1 MPENANKSPAVE
13 SLKQERARQR
23 ERTAKGELDK
33 GLEDTFP
40 ASDPVSMTITSIPSG
55 RTDTDEAEQVRVN
68 PDPTAL
74 VREIAVEPPTLLGD
88 IRNIVRERPLAAV
101 GIVATVAYLLGASR

>member
-1 MPENANKSPAVE
+1 MPDNANKSPAVE
-13 SLKQERARQR
+13 SLKQEQARQR

-55 RTDTDEAEQVRVN
+55 RTDADKAERVRVN

-74 VREIAVEPPTLLGD
+74 VSEVTEEARTILGD
-88 IRNIVRERPLAAV
+88 IRNMVRERPLAAV
-101 GIVATVAYLLGASR
+101 GIVAAVAYLWGATR

>member
-1 MPENANKSPAVE
+1 MPSNANKSPAVE

-23 ERTAKGELDK
+23 EPTAKGELDK

>member
-1 MPENANKSPAVE
+1 MPNDANMSPAVE

-23 ERTAKGELDK
+23 ERTAKGALDK

-40 ASDPVSMTITSIPSG
+40 ASDPVSMTTTSIPAG
-55 RTDTDEAEQVRVN
+55 RTDADTAEQVRVN

-74 VREIAVEPPTLLGD
+74 VPEIAKEAPTLLGD
-88 IRNIVRERPLAAV
+88 IRNMVRERPLAAV
-101 GIVATVAYLLGASR
+101 GIVATVAYLWGASR

>member
-1 MPENANKSPAVE
+1 MPDNANKSPAVE

-23 ERTAKGELDK
+23 ERTAKGELHK

-55 RTDTDEAEQVRVN
+55 RTDADEAEQVRVN

-74 VREIAVEPPTLLGD
+74 VPEVAEDERTILGD
-88 IRNIVRERPLAAV
+88 IKKLVREHPLAAIGV
-101 GIVATVAYLLGASR
+101 VATAAYLWGASR